1 MGKPIT
7 STPVGGNSD
16 MFVPHFNEDGAS
28 FPQGTDATQYSGVFD
43 LGEILSGGLVAVRVG
58 DKPIAAGTGSV
69 SVDILVGDDPNAEG
83 TSTAWSTAATITSGT
98 GTLAAGACLGKYIPT
113 PGDAK
118 KYWRAKATGVAGL
131 EADALFVWNEQ
142 NPLAASRR

>member
-1 MGKPIT
+1 MGKAIT

-28 FPQGTDATQYSGVFD
+28 FPNGTDATQYSGVFD
-43 LGEILSGGLVAVRVG
+43 LGEILAGGLVAVRVG
-58 DKPIAAGTGSV
+58 DKPLAAGTASV
-69 SVDILVGDDPNAEG
+69 TVAILVGDDKEAAA
-83 TSTAWSTAATITSGT
+83 TSTAWSTAASFTGT

-118 KYWRAKATGVAGL
+118 KYWIAKATGVAAL
-131 EADALFVWNEQ
+131 EADSIIAWNEL